1 MSTGRTVGGEE
12 DLCSLP
18 RTLLKKV
25 KMTSGGEA
33 LEPLWLV
40 GSPIDPLAHFD
51 GDHGVLLTMQHEN
64 GRLHETDIPAAA
76 SRGVLTLAFSGWLPL
91 AA

>member
-1 MSTGRTVGGEE
+1 
-12 DLCSLP
+12 
-18 RTLLKKV
+18 
-25 KMTSGGEA
+25 MTSGGET

-64 GRLHETDIPAAA
+64 GRFHETDISLVVISISNDQFQRQPKIKAA
-76 SRGVLTLAFSGWLPL
+76 RHLDR
-91 AA
+91 